1 MKLKLALENCYG
13 INQLNKEFDFT
24 KSADNDG
31 VNSLY
36 APNGTLKTS
45 LAKTFIDVV
54 NEDET
59 TDLIFPERVTKRDIT
74 IDNVAVT
81 PEQIMVIESYNKS
94 YSSKQLSTLLVNDT
108 LKQQYDTVLKEV
120 DEKRI
125 ALVKAIAKPAGKKGV
140 AISAF
145 PKLICEIFGKPEKAF
160 LELLE
165 ELHQETLP
173 DYSSYAAYKFA
184 DLFNDKVLA
193 EMGKGDFAKE
203 LSDYVDTYDKL
214 IEQSTVLTKSFNHQK
229 AGTVSK
235 SLGDTDFF
243 KAKHSVNISVDGKP
257 QLAENLEQLNLILQ
271 AEQEKVL
278 NSDDLKQQF
287 TKIDDKLKSKDTA
300 AFRDFI
306 TENQTLLADYQDIPQ
321 FKKTVIKSYLQA
333 HQNLWDDLVT
343 TYQNNQAVIE
353 GIIQQAKAEQTTWAA
368 VVDTFNERFTVPF
381 KLSVNNQD
389 DVILNNQAP
398 TIQFEF
404 NDGRG
409 ASEIVKQESLIEAL
423 SLGEKRALYILNV
436 LFEIEIKI
444 QQQLP
449 ILIVI
454 DDIADSFDYKNKYA
468 IVEYLRDIAKVTYFN
483 LLLMTHNFD
492 FHRIIG
498 SRLIGGK
505 DDDARSKRSLATKTT
520 TNIEIKQE
528 TYQNDV
534 FNAWKRQLHRNSAF
548 MIASIPFVRNLA
560 EYCGYKGEN
569 SHYNKLTS
577 LLHLKPDSRDL
588 KVIDLQG
595 IYRDIFTDKPNL
607 ELQSP
612 NDIVIDII
620 YQHSDQLVQ
629 GANETPELEYKVI
642 IAMGIRL
649 QAEAY
654 MINKINDTPFVEA
667 IESNQTRELFDKYR
681 ELFSGDYETIALLD
695 QVNLMT
701 PENIHLNSFMYEPI
715 LDMSAHRLYQLYAD
729 IKQLSD
735 TE

>member
-24 KSADNDG
+24 KSDSNDG

-59 TDLIFPERVTKRDIT
+59 KDLIFPDRETKRDIT
-74 IDNVAVT
+74 IDNVAIT
-81 PEQIMVIESYNKS
+81 PEQIMVIESYNES

-108 LKQQYDTVLKEV
+108 LKQQYDTALKEV
-120 DEKRI
+120 DEKRT
-125 ALVKAIAKPAGKKGV
+125 ALVKTIAKPAGKKGV

-145 PKLICEIFGKPEKAF
+145 PKLICEIFGRPEKAF
-160 LELLE
+160 LELLA

-173 DYSSYAAYKFA
+173 DYSSYAAYKFV

-193 EMGKGDFAKE
+193 VIAKGDFAKE

-214 IEQSTVLTKSFNHQK
+214 IDQSTVLTKSFNHQK
-229 AGTVSK
+229 AGTISK
-235 SLGDTDFF
+235 SLGDADFF

-257 QLAENLEQLNLILQ
+257 QLAENLDQLNAILQ
-271 AEQEKVL
+271 AEQDKVL

-287 TKIDDKLKSKDTA
+287 AKIDDKLKTKDTA

-333 HQNLWDDLVT
+333 HQSLWDDLVT
-343 TYQNNQAVIE
+343 IYQNNQAVVE

-409 ASEIVKQESLIEAL
+409 APEIVNQESLIEAL
-423 SLGEKRALYILNV
+423 SQGEKRALYILNV
-436 LFEIEIKI
+436 LFEVEVKK
-444 QQQLP
+444 QQSVAT
-449 ILIVI
+449 IIVI

-468 IVEYLRDIAKVTYFN
+468 IVEYLQDIAGIDIFH
-483 LLLMTHNFD
+483 LFSLTHNFD
-492 FHRIIG
+492 FHRIIS
-498 SRLIGGK
+498 SRVGV
-505 DDDARSKRSLATKTT
+505 KRKNRLMATRCVDTT
-520 TNIEIKQE
+520 DISQE
-528 TYQNDV
+528 RYQNDV
-534 FNAWKRQLHRNSAF
+534 FSAWKQELAGNVGYLL
-548 MIASIPFVRNLA
+548 ASIPFARNIA
-560 EYCGYKGEN
+560 DYCGHEA
-569 SHYNKLTS
+569 HYTTLTS
-577 LLHLKPDSRDL
+577 LLHIKPDTSDIKVSHL
-588 KVIDLQG
+588 ESIYKDIFADQQGLALPNQENVLKDMIYAKSEELLQGNTDAIELENKVIL
-595 IYRDIFTDKPNL
+595 
-607 ELQSP
+607 
-612 NDIVIDII
+612 
-620 YQHSDQLVQ
+620 
-629 GANETPELEYKVI
+629 A
-642 IAMGIRL
+642 IAIRL
-649 QAEAY
+649 KAEEF
-654 MINKINDTPFVEA
+654 MISKINDSVFVLG
-667 IESNQTRELFDKYR
+667 ITKDQTRKLFNKYCD
-681 ELFSGDYETIALLD
+681 LFSNELTTKALLD

-715 LDMSAHRLYQLYAD
+715 LDMSAHRLYQLYAE

>member
-24 KSADNDG
+24 KSASNDG

-54 NEDET
+54 NGEET
-59 TDLIFPERVTKRDIT
+59 KDLIFPDRETKRDIT
-74 IDNVAVT
+74 IDNVAIT
-81 PEQIMVIESYNKS
+81 PEQIMVIESYNES
-94 YSSKQLSTLLVNDT
+94 YSSKQLSTLLVNVA
-108 LKQQYDTVLKEV
+108 LKQQYDAALKEV
-120 DEKRI
+120 DEKRT
-125 ALVKAIAKPAGKKGV
+125 ALVKAIAETAGKKGV
-140 AISAF
+140 AINAF
-145 PKLICEIFGKPEKAF
+145 PKLICEIFSKPEKGF
-160 LELLE
+160 LELLAD
-165 ELHQETLP
+165 LQRETLP
-173 DYSSYAAYKFA
+173 DYSSYTAYKFA

-193 EMGKGDFAKE
+193 VIAKGDFAKE

-214 IEQSTVLTKSFNHQK
+214 IDQSTVLTKSFNHQK

-235 SLGDTDFF
+235 SLGDADFF

-257 QLAENLEQLNLILQ
+257 QLAEDLDQLNAILQ

-278 NSDDLKQQF
+278 NSDDLKKQF
-287 TKIDDKLKSKDTA
+287 AKIDDKLKTKDTA

-333 HQNLWDDLVT
+333 NQSLWDDLVT
-343 TYQNNQAVIE
+343 TYQNNQAVVE

-409 ASEIVKQESLIEAL
+409 APEIVNQESLIEAL
-423 SLGEKRALYILNV
+423 SQGEKRALYILNV
-436 LFEIEIKI
+436 LFEVEVKK
-444 QQQLP
+444 QQAVP
-449 ILIVI
+449 TIIVI

-468 IVEYLRDIAKVTYFN
+468 IVEYLQDIAGIDIFH
-483 LLLMTHNFD
+483 LFSLTHNFD
-492 FHRIIG
+492 FHRIIS
-498 SRLIGGK
+498 SRVGV
-505 DDDARSKRSLATKTT
+505 KRKNRLMATRCVDTT
-520 TNIEIKQE
+520 DISQE
-528 TYQNDV
+528 RYQNDV
-534 FNAWKRQLHRNSAF
+534 FSAWKQELAGNVGYLL
-548 MIASIPFVRNLA
+548 ASIPFARNIA
-560 EYCGYKGEN
+560 DYCGHEA
-569 SHYNKLTS
+569 HYTTLTS
-577 LLHLKPDSRDL
+577 LLHIKPDTSDIKISQL
-588 KVIDLQG
+588 ESIYKDIFADQHGLALQNQENVLKDMVYAKSEELLQGNTDAIELENKVIL
-595 IYRDIFTDKPNL
+595 
-607 ELQSP
+607 
-612 NDIVIDII
+612 
-620 YQHSDQLVQ
+620 
-629 GANETPELEYKVI
+629 A
-642 IAMGIRL
+642 IAIRL
-649 QAEAY
+649 KAEEF
-654 MINKINDTPFVEA
+654 MISKINDSAFVLA
-667 IESNQTRELFDKYR
+667 ITKDQTRKLFNKFCELFPG
-681 ELFSGDYETIALLD
+681 ELTTKALLD

-715 LDMSAHRLYQLYAD
+715 LDMSAHRLYQLYAE

>member
-24 KSADNDG
+24 KSANNDG

-59 TDLIFPERVTKRDIT
+59 KDLIFPERETKRDIT
-74 IDNVAVT
+74 IDNIAIT
-81 PEQIMVIESYNKS
+81 PEQIMVIESYNES
-94 YSSKQLSTLLVNDT
+94 YSSKQLSTLLVNDA
-108 LKQQYDTVLKEV
+108 LKQQYDTALKEV
-120 DEKRI
+120 DEKRTT
-125 ALVKAIAKPAGKKGV
+125 LVKAIAKPAGKKGV
-140 AISAF
+140 AINAF
-145 PKLICEIFGKPEKAF
+145 PKLICEIFGRPEKAF
-160 LELLE
+160 LELLA

-173 DYSSYAAYKFA
+173 DYSSYTGFKFA

-193 EMGKGDFAKE
+193 EMAKGDFAKE

-214 IEQSTVLTKSFNHQK
+214 IDQSTVLTKSFNHQK
-229 AGTVSK
+229 AGTISK

-243 KAKHSVNISVDGKP
+243 KAKHSVNISVDGKL
-257 QLAENLEQLNLILQ
+257 QLAEDLEQLNLILQ

-287 TKIDDKLKSKDTA
+287 AKIDDKLKTKDTA

-306 TENQTLLADYQDIPQ
+306 SENKILLADYQDIPQ

-333 HQNLWDDLVT
+333 HQSLWDDLVT
-343 TYQNNQAVIE
+343 TYQNNQAVVE
-353 GIIQQAKAEQTTWAA
+353 GIIQQAKAEQTIWAA

-409 ASEIVKQESLIEAL
+409 APEIVNQESLIEAL
-423 SLGEKRALYILNV
+423 SQGEKRALYILNV
-436 LFEIEIKI
+436 LFEVEVKK
-444 QQQLP
+444 QQAVP
-449 ILIVI
+449 TIIVI

-468 IVEYLRDIAKVTYFN
+468 IVEYLQDIAGIDIFH
-483 LLLMTHNFD
+483 LFSLTHNFD
-492 FHRIIG
+492 FHRIIS
-498 SRLIGGK
+498 SRVGV
-505 DDDARSKRSLATKTT
+505 KRKNRLMATRCVNTT
-520 TNIEIKQE
+520 DISQE
-528 TYQNDV
+528 RYQNDV
-534 FNAWKRQLHRNSAF
+534 FSAWKQELAGN
-548 MIASIPFVRNLA
+548 IGYLLASIPFARNIA
-560 EYCGYKGEN
+560 DYCGHKA
-569 SHYNKLTS
+569 HYTMLTS
-577 LLHLKPDSRDL
+577 LLHIKPDTSDIKVSHLESIYKDIFADQQDL
-588 KVIDLQG
+588 ALPNQDYVLKDMIYAKSEDLLQGNTDAIELENKVILA
-595 IYRDIFTDKPNL
+595 I
-607 ELQSP
+607 S
-612 NDIVIDII
+612 
-620 YQHSDQLVQ
+620 
-629 GANETPELEYKVI
+629 
-642 IAMGIRL
+642 IRL
-649 QAEAY
+649 KAEEF
-654 MINKINDTPFVEA
+654 MISEINDSAFVLA
-667 IESNQTRELFDKYR
+667 ITKDQTRELFNKFCKLFPG
-681 ELFSGDYETIALLD
+681 ELTTKALLD

>member
-24 KSADNDG
+24 KSANNDG

-59 TDLIFPERVTKRDIT
+59 KDLIFPERETKRDIT
-74 IDNVAVT
+74 IDNVAIT
-81 PEQIMVIESYNKS
+81 PEQIMVIESYNES
-94 YSSKQLSTLLVNDT
+94 YSSKQLSTLLVNDA
-108 LKQQYDTVLKEV
+108 LKQQYDTALKEV
-120 DEKRI
+120 DEKRTT
-125 ALVKAIAKPAGKKGV
+125 LVKAIAKPAGKKGV
-140 AISAF
+140 AINAF
-145 PKLICEIFGKPEKAF
+145 PKLICEIFGRPEKAF
-160 LELLE
+160 LELLA

-173 DYSSYAAYKFA
+173 DFSSYTAYKFA

-193 EMGKGDFAKE
+193 VIAKGDFAKE

-214 IEQSTVLTKSFNHQK
+214 IDQSTVLTKSFNHQK
-229 AGTVSK
+229 AGTISK
-235 SLGDTDFF
+235 SLGDADFF
-243 KAKHSVNISVDGKP
+243 NAKHSVNISVDGKP
-257 QLAENLEQLNLILQ
+257 QLAEDLDQLNAILQ

-287 TKIDDKLKSKDTA
+287 AKIDDKLKTKDTA

-333 HQNLWDDLVT
+333 HQSLWDDLVT
-343 TYQNNQAVIE
+343 TYQNNQAVVE

-409 ASEIVKQESLIEAL
+409 SPEIVNQESLIEAL
-423 SLGEKRALYILNV
+423 SQGEKRALYILNV
-436 LFEIEIKI
+436 LFEVEVKK
-444 QQQLP
+444 QQAVP
-449 ILIVI
+449 TIIVI

-468 IVEYLRDIAKVTYFN
+468 IVEYLQDIAGIDIFH
-483 LLLMTHNFD
+483 LFSLTHNFD
-492 FHRIIG
+492 FHRIIS
-498 SRLIGGK
+498 SRVGV
-505 DDDARSKRSLATKTT
+505 KRKNRLMATRCVDTT
-520 TNIEIKQE
+520 DISQERYQGDVFKLWKQE
-528 TYQNDV
+528 LANNVGY
-534 FNAWKRQLHRNSAF
+534 LL
-548 MIASIPFVRNLA
+548 ASIPFARNIA
-560 EYCGYKGEN
+560 EYCGHEEHK
-569 SHYNKLTS
+569 NKLTS
-577 LLHLKPDSRDL
+577 LLHIKPDTSDIKVSHLESIYKGIFADQQRLALPNQENILKDMIYVKSEEL
-588 KVIDLQG
+588 LQGNTDAIELENKVIL
-595 IYRDIFTDKPNL
+595 
-607 ELQSP
+607 
-612 NDIVIDII
+612 
-620 YQHSDQLVQ
+620 
-629 GANETPELEYKVI
+629 A
-642 IAMGIRL
+642 IAIRL
-649 QAEAY
+649 KAEEF
-654 MINKINDTPFVEA
+654 MISKINDSAFVLG
-667 IESNQTRELFDKYR
+667 ITKDQTRKLFNKFCELFPG
-681 ELFSGDYETIALLD
+681 ELTTKALLD

-715 LDMSAHRLYQLYAD
+715 LDMSAHRLYQLYAE

>member
-24 KSADNDG
+24 KSANSDG

-59 TDLIFPERVTKRDIT
+59 KDLIFPERLTKRDIT
-74 IDNVAVT
+74 IDNISIT
-81 PEQIMVIESYNKS
+81 PEQIMVIESYNES

-108 LKQQYDTVLKEV
+108 LKQQYDTALKEV
-120 DEKRI
+120 DEKRTN
-125 ALVKAIAKPAGKKGV
+125 LVKAIAKTAGKKGV
-140 AISAF
+140 AINAF
-145 PKLICEIFGKPEKAF
+145 PKLICEIFGKSEKVF
-160 LELLE
+160 LELLA

-173 DYSSYAAYKFA
+173 DYSSYTGFKFA

-193 EMGKGDFAKE
+193 EMAKGDFAKE

-214 IEQSTVLTKSFNHQK
+214 IDQSTVLTKSFNHQK
-229 AGTVSK
+229 AGTISK
-235 SLGDTDFF
+235 SLGDADFF

-257 QLAENLEQLNLILQ
+257 QLAEDLDQLNLILQ

-287 TKIDDKLKSKDTA
+287 AKIDDKLKTKDTA

-306 TENQTLLADYQDIPQ
+306 TENKTLLADYQDIPQ
-321 FKKTVIKSYLQA
+321 FKKIVIKSYLQA
-333 HQNLWDDLVT
+333 HQSLWDDLVT
-343 TYQNNQAVIE
+343 TYQNNQAVVE

-404 NDGRG
+404 DDGRG
-409 ASEIVKQESLIEAL
+409 VSEIVNQESLIKAL
-423 SLGEKRALYILNV
+423 SQGEKRALYILNV
-436 LFEIEIKI
+436 LFEIEVKK
-444 QQQLP
+444 QQAVP
-449 ILIVI
+449 TIIVI

-468 IVEYLRDIAKVTYFN
+468 IVEYLQDIAGIDIFH
-483 LLLMTHNFD
+483 LFSLTHNFD
-492 FHRIIG
+492 FHRIIS
-498 SRLIGGK
+498 SRVGV
-505 DDDARSKRSLATKTT
+505 KRNNRLMATRCVNTT
-520 TNIEIKQE
+520 DISQE
-528 TYQNDV
+528 RYQNDV
-534 FNAWKRQLHRNSAF
+534 FSAWKQELATN
-548 MIASIPFVRNLA
+548 IGYLLASIPFARNIA
-560 EYCGYKGEN
+560 DYCGHEA
-569 SHYNKLTS
+569 HYTTLTS
-577 LLHLKPDSRDL
+577 LLHIKPDTSDIKVSHL
-588 KVIDLQG
+588 ESIYKDIFADQQGLALPNQDNVLKDMIYAKSEELLQGNTDAIELENKVIL
-595 IYRDIFTDKPNL
+595 
-607 ELQSP
+607 
-612 NDIVIDII
+612 
-620 YQHSDQLVQ
+620 
-629 GANETPELEYKVI
+629 A
-642 IAMGIRL
+642 IAIRL
-649 QAEAY
+649 KTEEF
-654 MINKINDTPFVEA
+654 MIRKINDSAFVLG
-667 IESNQTRELFDKYR
+667 ITKDQTRKLFNKYCELFPS
-681 ELFSGDYETIALLD
+681 ELTTKTLLD

-715 LDMSAHRLYQLYAD
+715 LDMSAHRLYQLYAE

>member
-24 KSADNDG
+24 KSANNDG

-59 TDLIFPERVTKRDIT
+59 KDLIFPDRETKRDIT

-81 PEQIMVIESYNKS
+81 PEQIMVIESYNES

-108 LKQQYDTVLKEV
+108 LKQQYDIALKEV
-120 DEKRI
+120 DEKRT

-140 AISAF
+140 AINAF
-145 PKLICEIFGKPEKAF
+145 PKLICEIFGRPEKAF
-160 LELLE
+160 LELLA
-165 ELHQETLP
+165 ELHQETFP
-173 DYSSYAAYKFA
+173 DYSGYIAYKFA

-193 EMGKGDFAKE
+193 VIAKGDFAKE

-214 IEQSTVLTKSFNHQK
+214 IDQSTVLTKSFNHQK

-235 SLGDTDFF
+235 SLGDADFF

-257 QLAENLEQLNLILQ
+257 QLAEDLDQLNAILQ

-287 TKIDDKLKSKDTA
+287 AKIDDKLKTKDTA

-321 FKKTVIKSYLQA
+321 FKKTVIRSYLQA
-333 HQNLWDDLVT
+333 HQTLWDDLVT
-343 TYQNNQAVIE
+343 TYQNNQAVVE

-409 ASEIVKQESLIEAL
+409 APEIVNQESLIEAL
-423 SLGEKRALYILNV
+423 SQGEKRALYILNV
-436 LFEIEIKI
+436 LFEVEVKK
-444 QQQLP
+444 QQAVP
-449 ILIVI
+449 TIIVI

-468 IVEYLRDIAKVTYFN
+468 IVEYLQDIAGIDIFH
-483 LLLMTHNFD
+483 LFSLTHNFD
-492 FHRIIG
+492 FHRIIS
-498 SRLIGGK
+498 SRVGV
-505 DDDARSKRSLATKTT
+505 KRKNRLMATRCVDTT
-520 TNIEIKQE
+520 DISQE
-528 TYQNDV
+528 RYQNDV
-534 FNAWKRQLHRNSAF
+534 FSAWKQELATN
-548 MIASIPFVRNLA
+548 IGYLLASIPFARNIA
-560 EYCGYKGEN
+560 DYCGHEA
-569 SHYNKLTS
+569 HYTTLTS
-577 LLHLKPDSRDL
+577 LLHIKPDTSDIKVFQL
-588 KVIDLQG
+588 ESIYKDIFADQQGLALPNQENVLKDMVYAKSEELLQGNTDAIELENKVIL
-595 IYRDIFTDKPNL
+595 
-607 ELQSP
+607 
-612 NDIVIDII
+612 
-620 YQHSDQLVQ
+620 
-629 GANETPELEYKVI
+629 A
-642 IAMGIRL
+642 IAIRL
-649 QAEAY
+649 KAEEF
-654 MINKINDTPFVEA
+654 MISKINDSAFVLA
-667 IESNQTRELFDKYR
+667 ITKDQTRKLFNKFCELFPG
-681 ELFSGDYETIALLD
+681 ELTTKALLD

-715 LDMSAHRLYQLYAD
+715 LDMSAHRLYQLYAE